1 VKIKVVYNGIGWVG
15 LGVSNLNIKA
25 PGSFRGSIAAVGI
38 IADPENPDT
47 VTVTKKLLINPN
59 SVPDAPFP
67 DQNLRDTFFQQKNG
81 ISTLKFT
88 VQLDWNC
95 GKLPFKYPGYTNFI
109 FAHGKDNTFAAP
121 NNDGVGVKPWN
132 LALCLKEENKRNPVC
147 DTGREVEYDQHH
159 VIEPFTIYSKL
170 EKIKGLERYCA

>member
-1 VKIKVVYNGIGWVG
+1 LQRSESLLI
-15 LGVSNLNIKA
+15 
-25 PGSFRGSIAAVGI
+25 R
-38 IADPENPDT
+38 
-47 VTVTKKLLINPN
+47 KKRIQERSPKKKLINPDD
-59 SVPDAPFP
+59 VRDAP
-67 DQNLRDTFFQQKNG
+67 DQNLIDTSFQQVTR

-132 LALCLKEENKRNPVC
+132 LAFCLKKENKLNPVC
-147 DTGREVEYDQHH
+147 MGPEVEYDQHQ
-159 VIEPFTIYSKL
+159 VDGPFTIYSKL